1 MAKAARYELVA
12 EGIRQEVQAG
22 MFAGGVGLD
31 VGELAVQYETT
42 KATVSRALALLSD
55 GGLVTSAGDGWA
67 VAERLPPAA
76 DSDTE
81 GAADRDAEESESAG
95 VPVVPETTEELVA
108 RLAAGAAA
116 KAGNGQELEVHTPQ
130 VLAGRVVTEHL
141 DPNAERALQ
150 REGVAEAYAEA
161 KTLGREWLATEGR
174 VTEAKKAVA
183 AKLMELRQM
192 FTYKGDLDYN
202 GQSAEYQALAA
213 LLYQD
218 IGADRSAQR
227 AILHHVEDRKRA
239 VIPPAQWDRFGVDP
253 MTRGERAGLEKKTA
267 KAVTMVA
274 ETAKAT
280 AGEARKGKA
289 TGHQLV
295 TLAKRIDDGLSVFST
310 TSLRVMT
317 PAQRRT
323 FADQV
328 KDARDRADAL
338 LKELEGL
345 EE

>member
-1 MAKAARYELVA
+1 MAKAAKYETVA
-12 EGIRQEVQAG
+12 ERIRQEVQAG
-22 MFAGGVGLD
+22 TYAGGVGLD
-31 VGELAVQYETT
+31 VGELRGKYDTT
-42 KATVSRALALLSD
+42 KATVSRALALLGDD
-55 GGLVTSAGDGWA
+55 GVVTLAGDGWA
-67 VAERLPPAA
+67 VAEGLFPAE
-76 DSDTE
+76 STDTD
-81 GAADRDAEESESAG
+81 GSGGRDAAEPESA
-95 VPVVPETTEELVA
+95 VVVTEPAEELEA
-108 RLAAGAAA
+108 RIAA
-116 KAGNGQELEVHTPQ
+116 KAEAKAQNGAEVVVHTPE
-130 VLAGRVVTEHL
+130 VLAGRVVTEHV
-141 DPNAERALQ
+141 DPNAERALK
-150 REGVAEAYAEA
+150 REGVAQAYAEA
-161 KTLGREWLATEGR
+161 KVLGREWLEAEGR
-174 VTEAKKAVA
+174 ATEAKKAVA
-183 AKLMELRQM
+183 AKLMDLRGM
-192 FTYKGDLDYN
+192 FTHKGDLDWN
-202 GQSAEYQALAA
+202 GQSPEYQALAA

-218 IGADRSAQR
+218 IGADKTAQR

-239 VIPPAQWDRFGVDP
+239 VIPPAQWEKFGVDP

-267 KAVTMVA
+267 KALTTVA

-317 PAQRRT
+317 PAQRRM

-345 EE
+345 DE